1 MKMRKIIIEKLTL
14 DNIDFEFF
22 SNKIKECTNNFLEEL
37 NTDNETLKYELVNV
51 RSELEALKKY

>member
-22 SNKIKECTNNFLEEL
+22 SSKIKEWTNNFLEKF

>member
-1 MKMRKIIIEKLTL
+1 MKIKKIIIEKLTL
-14 DNIDFEFF
+14 DNIDFER
-22 SNKIKECTNNFLEEL
+22 IKECTNNFLEEL